1 MNYTLYAHGGSGNH
15 GCEAIVRS
23 TISMLG
29 GNPTLISGNTNEDIK
44 YGISN
49 IANIRTECT
58 DINKLSLS
66 FVSAYLSLK
75 VKKDPLPMEKL
86 RYKNSVANTKAN
98 EFALS
103 IGGDNYCYVDVK
115 RYTMLHDLYKQRGAK
130 TVLWGCSVEPKLLEN
145 AAIAN
150 DIARYDL
157 ITAREPYSY
166 EALKAIN
173 NRTIKV
179 ADPAF
184 TLNTAKVE
192 LPKGF
197 LYKNTVGI
205 NLSPMVISNET
216 VKGAA
221 FSNYLALCQYILKET
236 DMSIALI
243 PHVVWGDTDD
253 REPLNELFK
262 ALNCPERVCV
272 INDCTCEELKGYI
285 SACRFF
291 VASRTHASIAA
302 YSSLVPTLVVGYSI
316 KARGIAL
323 DLFGTEDG
331 YVLPVQS
338 LSDTSSLAK
347 AFIAIAENEDDE
359 KNKLIAVIP
368 EYKKLALNGAQAI
381 FDMKE

>member
-66 FVSAYLSLK
+66 FVSAYFSLK
-75 VKKDPLPMEKL
+75 TKKDPLPMEKL
-86 RYKNSVANTKAN
+86 RYKNGVASTKAN

-347 AFIAIAENEDDE
+347 AFIAIAENEDNE

-381 FDMKE
+381 YAI

>member
-86 RYKNSVANTKAN
+86 RYKNGVASTKAN

-205 NLSPMVISNET
+205 NLSPMVIRNET

-347 AFIAIAENEDDE
+347 AFIAIAENEDNE

-381 FDMKE
+381 YAI